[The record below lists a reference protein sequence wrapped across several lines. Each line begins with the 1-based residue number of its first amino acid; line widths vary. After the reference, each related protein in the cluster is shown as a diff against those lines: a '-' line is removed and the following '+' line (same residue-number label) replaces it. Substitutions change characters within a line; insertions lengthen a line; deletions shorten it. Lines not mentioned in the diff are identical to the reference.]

1 MFIPPVPPV
10 SRVLP
15 SFRSTN
21 TSNNATK
28 TTFSTPLS
36 VLPIPH
42 QGQNS
47 TVCSSDN
54 SDDGRKN
61 RPDST
66 DGTNTGTGDS
76 TDGNI
81 KTTGEV
87 ENKKAKDG
95 FEESANPTSN
105 AV

>member
-10 SRVLP
+10 LQVLR

-21 TSNNATK
+21 TSNNVTK

-42 QGQNS
+42 QEQNS

-54 SDDGRKN
+54 SSYNDDEN
-61 RPDST
+61 RPNST
-66 DGTNTGTGDS
+66 GETNTGTGNS
-76 TDGNI
+76 TGGNL
-81 KTTGEV
+81 KRTEEV
-87 ENKKAKDG
+87 KNEKAKKDD
-95 FEESANPTSN
+95 SNTTSN